1 MPELEAVEVNVTNI
15 FFDRDVMT
23 SLSSK
28 KVPDS
33 LKTMIEGLRKMEE
46 EGDDEVDLAR
56 PKSGAR
62 EPKEEFP
69 RPLSQV
75 KPLILPP
82 QVIDAVFISYI
93 HSCFS
98 WFVTRRITSQ
108 ISCLFTVCI
117 IGFVSI

>member
-1 MPELEAVEVNVTNI
+1 
-15 FFDRDVMT
+15 
-23 SLSSK
+23 
-28 KVPDS
+28 
-33 LKTMIEGLRKMEE
+33 MIEGLRKMEE

-56 PKSGAR
+56 PRSGAR

>member
-1 MPELEAVEVNVTNI
+1 ML
-15 FFDRDVMT
+15 T

-56 PKSGAR
+56 PRSGAR

-75 KPLILPP
+75 KPPILPP
-82 QVIDAVFISYI
+82 
-93 HSCFS
+93 
-98 WFVTRRITSQ
+98 
-108 ISCLFTVCI
+108 
-117 IGFVSI
+117 

>member
-1 MPELEAVEVNVTNI
+1 
-15 FFDRDVMT
+15 MT
-23 SLSSK
+23 SLFSK

-56 PKSGAR
+56 PRSGAR

-75 KPLILPP
+75 KPPILPP
-82 QVIDAVFISYI
+82 LVIDV
-93 HSCFS
+93 
-98 WFVTRRITSQ
+98 VTFLTFTHVLVGSPLGELYLKYHA
-108 ISCLFTVCI
+108 CLLYVL
-117 IGFVSI
+117 

>member
-1 MPELEAVEVNVTNI
+1 MV
-15 FFDRDVMT
+15 T

-56 PKSGAR
+56 PRSGAR

-75 KPLILPP
+75 KPPILPP
-82 QVIDAVFISYI
+82 QVKDVVHFL
-93 HSCFS
+93 HSSMF
-98 WFVTRRITSQ
+98 
-108 ISCLFTVCI
+108 
-117 IGFVSI
+117 

>member
-1 MPELEAVEVNVTNI
+1 MPELEAVEVNLTNI
-15 FFDRDVMT
+15 FFDCYVVT
-23 SLSSK
+23 SLFSK

-56 PKSGAR
+56 PRSGAR

-75 KPLILPP
+75 KPPILPP
-82 QVIDAVFISYI
+82 LVIDVVTFLTFTHVLVGSPLGELYCKYHA
-93 HSCFS
+93 CLL
-98 WFVTRRITSQ
+98 FV
-108 ISCLFTVCI
+108 L
-117 IGFVSI
+117 

>member
-1 MPELEAVEVNVTNI
+1 
-15 FFDRDVMT
+15 MT
-23 SLSSK
+23 SLPSK

-56 PKSGAR
+56 PRSGAR

-108 ISCLFTVCI
+108 ISFLFTVCI

>member
-75 KPLILPP
+75 KPLILPLCNS
-82 QVIDAVFISYI
+82 ANYRHGNISYI
-93 HSCFS
+93 H
-98 WFVTRRITSQ
+98 VGGLIKEVRR
-108 ISCLFTVCI
+108 
-117 IGFVSI
+117 

>member
-1 MPELEAVEVNVTNI
+1 
-15 FFDRDVMT
+15 MT
-23 SLSSK
+23 SLFSK

-56 PKSGAR
+56 PRSGAR

-75 KPLILPP
+75 KPPILPP
-82 QVIDAVFISYI
+82 LVIDVVTFLTFTHVLVGSPLGELYCKYRA
-93 HSCFS
+93 CLL
-98 WFVTRRITSQ
+98 FV
-108 ISCLFTVCI
+108 L
-117 IGFVSI
+117 